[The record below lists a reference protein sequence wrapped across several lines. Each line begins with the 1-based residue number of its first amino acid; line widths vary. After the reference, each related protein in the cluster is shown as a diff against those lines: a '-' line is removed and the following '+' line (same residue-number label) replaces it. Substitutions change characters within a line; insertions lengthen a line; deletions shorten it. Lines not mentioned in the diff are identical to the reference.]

1 LTLAPPSPG
10 PLYSQRAET
19 VRRTLT
25 ETGLDA
31 LIVTHPPNLRYLT
44 GFDGSVGALLLA
56 PTRAVLIVD
65 GRYITTTRDRVASS
79 GELEWIQ
86 VELATRSLEEGLIDA
101 IAEFPAPATGVEAAA
116 MTLSRFERLNGLLGA
131 RPGTDLKAGVR
142 LIPTERIV
150 ERARVIKDAFE
161 IGTLRKGA
169 VMLSEVA
176 GRVLD
181 AVSPGRSEF
190 DIAGDVDTFLRQAGF
205 SGPAFDTIVAS
216 GPNSA
221 LPHARPG
228 PRRLAPGDSVV
239 LDFGGVYD
247 GYCVDLTRT
256 VQLPPATD
264 AFSGTFAA
272 VRAAHAAA
280 IAVIRPGVKASLVD
294 AAARDVLAARGL
306 GDAFVHGTGHGLG
319 LEVHEEPRITR
330 PGSPALDDVLQP
342 GMVFT
347 VEPGAYLPGAHGVRI
362 EDDVVVTAGGCEVLT
377 SVPID
382 PIRTRPSTM
391 LGATLSEV
399 EGRESGSP
407 GGAAGRRG
415 PAGE

>member
-1 LTLAPPSPG
+1 MTLASSTPG
-10 PLYSQRAET
+10 PLYSRRAAT
-19 VRRTLT
+19 VRRTFA

-44 GFDGSVGALLLA
+44 GFDGSVGVLLLES
-56 PTRAVLIVD
+56 PGAVLFVD
-65 GRYITTTRDRVASS
+65 GRYITTARDQVASS
-79 GELEWIQ
+79 EELGWLR
-86 VELATRSLEEGLIDA
+86 VELAARSLEEGLVDGISGGPARA
-101 IAEFPAPATGVEAAA
+101 IGVEGAA
-116 MTLSRFERLNGLLGA
+116 MTLSRFERLSALLGA
-131 RPGTDLKAGVR
+131 RQRKDSTEGVR

-150 ERARVIKDAFE
+150 ERARIIKDAGEVATF
-161 IGTLRKGA
+161 RKA
-169 VMLSEVA
+169 AAMLSEVA

-181 AVSPGRSEF
+181 SVSPGRSELEIAA
-190 DIAGDVDTFLRQAGF
+190 DIDTFLRQTGF
-205 SGPAFDTIVAS
+205 SKPAFDTIVAS

-228 PRRLAPGDSVV
+228 PRRLLPGDSVV

-264 AFSGTFAA
+264 AFLRTFAA

-280 IAVIRPGVKASLVD
+280 IAVVRPGLKASLVD
-294 AAARDVLAARGL
+294 SAAREVLGAHGL
-306 GDAFVHGTGHGLG
+306 AEAFVHGTGHGLG
-319 LEVHEEPRITR
+319 LEVHEEPRVTK
-330 PGSPALDDVLQP
+330 PGSAAMDETLQP

-362 EDDVVVTAGGCEVLT
+362 EDDVVVTAEGCEVLT

-382 PIRTRPSTM
+382 PIRTRPTIV
-391 LGATLSEV
+391 GATRSEV
-399 EGRESGSP
+399 EGLEPGNQ
-407 GGAAGRRG
+407 GGAAGRHG